1 MPTDIL
7 VSTRILSDLS
17 AARIRRAGLQLI
29 EAELITTEP
38 IPFQMPDMSLF
49 SHIAFTSSRAVS
61 AWFHVSDTAGLI
73 PAAISG
79 KTLQLLA
86 SYTHIDVV
94 SAVNARQLA
103 QALHHSANGKILS
116 VLHPC
121 SNIRLP
127 DLEQELQK
135 FGHRYSPLPVY
146 KTMDKPQQ
154 FSVNP
159 AAVLFFSPSAV
170 NVYFSENSFHPQT
183 CYACIGSTTAA
194 SVLDQF
200 PEAIVLIPEEPDPE
214 LLVNMTINKI
224 NENKI

>member
-1 MPTDIL
+1 MLPDIL
-7 VSTRILSDLS
+7 ISTRFLSDHS

-29 EAELITTEP
+29 EADLISTEP
-38 IPFQMPDMSLF
+38 IPFEMPDLSLF
-49 SHIAFTSSRAVS
+49 SHIAFTSARAVS

-73 PAAISG
+73 TAAISG
-79 KTLQLLA
+79 KTLQSIA
-86 SYTHIDVV
+86 SYTHIEVV

-121 SNIRLP
+121 SDIRLP

-183 CYACIGSTTAA
+183 CYACIGSTTRSA
-194 SVLDQF
+194 VLDRF
-200 PEAIVLIPEEPDPE
+200 PEAICLVAGEPDPE
-214 LLVNMTINKI
+214 QLTDLVINKI
-224 NENKI
+224 IKKII